1 MDVGMVYRGSF
12 TDQGAEREELEHNHD
27 ALAISIAKLG
37 LEGWEMVGAAVVS
50 EYYHTLYFKR
60 PVEE

>member
-1 MDVGMVYRGSF
+1 MGVGMVYRSRF

-50 EYYHTLYFKR
+50 EHYHTLYFKP